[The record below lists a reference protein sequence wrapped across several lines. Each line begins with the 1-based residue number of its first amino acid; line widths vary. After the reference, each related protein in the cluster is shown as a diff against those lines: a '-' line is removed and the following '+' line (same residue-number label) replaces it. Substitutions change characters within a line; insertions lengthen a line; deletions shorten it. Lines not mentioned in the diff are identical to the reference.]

1 MKKMTLF
8 LLLAG
13 MMLLVFP
20 RGSVQS
26 AAPSPY
32 DLIAAV
38 NELRAS
44 LDLKPLEVNSALMA
58 AAQGQSDYLASISP
72 NVGDGHAGPDG
83 SRAIDR
89 AAAAGYPLGPG
100 WNVVEC
106 WAGPPTDTSLSTVI
120 YDYWGDESHWN
131 VMTTVDGVHVG
142 AGVSEADGRVYYI
155 LDVGVNYGSGG
166 NAESPSGAAS
176 TIPTTAATAAA
187 APVKVASPQPDGSII
202 HTVETGQAPWSIAAA
217 YDITIDQLYG
227 LNNLTENDFIYVGQ
241 ELLVQ
246 VAYTPTPSPTTTQTP
261 RPPTRTPIPPQ
272 TAEAVP
278 TQEPRTDNGGFLG
291 MNRSTTGLVLILV
304 SGVGLALMLVSVLG
318 RDKNPEKKQKD
329 SNAD

>member
-1 MKKMTLF
+1 MKKTTIFLF
-8 LLLAG
+8 LAG
-13 MMLLVFP
+13 IFLFAFP
-20 RGSVQS
+20 RGGVQS

-44 LDLKPLEVNSALMA
+44 LDLKPLEVHSSLMA

-72 NVGDGHAGPDG
+72 NVGNGHAGPDG

-89 AAAAGYPLGPG
+89 AAAAGYPLGTG

-106 WAGPPTDTSLSTVI
+106 WAGTLDGVSLSTVI
-120 YDYWGDESHWN
+120 YDYWGDQLHWD

-142 AGVSEADGRVYYI
+142 AGVSEADGRIYYI

-166 NAESPSGAAS
+166 VAESPSGASS
-176 TIPTTAATAAA
+176 TIPTTAVTAAA
-187 APVKVASPQPDGSII
+187 APVKITTPQPDGSII

-217 YDITIDQLYG
+217 YDITIEQLYG
-227 LNNLTENDFIYVGQ
+227 LNNLTEDDFIYVGQ

-246 VAYTPTPSPTTTQTP
+246 LAYTPTPSPTATLTP

-272 TAEAVP
+272 TAETVP
-278 TQEPRTDNGGFLG
+278 TQEAQTDGGGFLG

-304 SGVGLALMLVSVLG
+304 SGVGLALMLVSILG
-318 RDKNPEKKQKD
+318 RDKTPEKKQKD
-329 SNAD
+329 SSAD